1 MFAPGYRTAP
11 TLALCLQPS
20 HFCIVLSEQERCQI
34 FCLSSS
40 FLLQKKKNQQKN
52 PNPQLLQTLFKS
64 ELEPIWHFCGWDLA
78 WAQQSRDVEEALS
91 LAPPALRGGGRFW
104 VVPEV
109 LRLLLAPLPPTR
121 SAVLSGSEHCSV
133 FRTICS
139 KHSGPECGD
148 LGSGGGSEPA
158 LPHSSFTGIPCGPFP
173 LVQGRPSP
181 AALPQ
186 VWILGIPGHLRLPLR
201 AQPPPAVPGLPR

>member
-1 MFAPGYRTAP
+1 M
-11 TLALCLQPS
+11 
-20 HFCIVLSEQERCQI
+20 
-34 FCLSSS
+34 
-40 FLLQKKKNQQKN
+40 
-52 PNPQLLQTLFKS
+52 
-64 ELEPIWHFCGWDLA
+64 
-78 WAQQSRDVEEALS
+78 
-91 LAPPALRGGGRFW
+91 
-104 VVPEV
+104 PEV

-121 SAVLSGSEHCSV
+121 SPVLSGSEHCSV

-201 AQPPPAVPGLPR
+201 AQPPPRGARITTLSSFSRALCPRCHPSPSAGTVGTRGPRCRLSPASPHAATASDGPPWGPCATTPAAVPP